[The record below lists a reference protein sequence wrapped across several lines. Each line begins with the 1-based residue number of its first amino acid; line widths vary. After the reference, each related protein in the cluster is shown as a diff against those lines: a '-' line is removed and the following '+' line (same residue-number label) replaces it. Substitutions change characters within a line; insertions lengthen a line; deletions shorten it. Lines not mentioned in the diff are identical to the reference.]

1 MPIIKRKNI
10 VNIIV
15 IAACFLIAGIYY
27 YIASARYYVF
37 EGVKGPSEASK
48 ITVSVK
54 DPLKRYATGS
64 ESRLTILLTDLNSS
78 WLGLAHGLKAVGVPF
93 TVTTDYKEALR
104 HKMVLVYPMIS
115 GSNLSSEALR
125 ALAAYPRK
133 GGTLVG
139 FNVLGGGLNQ
149 TFGFTEA
156 VPSRKHS
163 VISLNTDLPLTASFT
178 EPEEKQLT
186 LYQEDKKHT
195 PRTTMGSYSYS
206 FPVEQPLAM
215 YEDGSAAITE
225 KFYAR
230 GRAYAVGLDL
240 GHLILKAHNFRY
252 DGMAFNYVNGYKPAI
267 DVFLRI
273 IKKIYLAAVP
283 YGVTIHTVPFN
294 KSMSVM
300 ITHDVDY
307 AGSMGNSLI
316 YGRYE
321 HDEGIRAT
329 YFIQTKYVRD
339 WNDEIFFSDE
349 KVPVVVQLEKWGMEI
364 GSHSVSHAVFFSDFP
379 LGTGTEQ
386 YPGYKPVVKNE
397 RKTRRGTILG
407 ELRVSRFLLN
417 NFLQKG
423 SVLSFRPGHLSNP
436 FVLPQ
441 ALEATGYLF
450 SSSVTAN
457 RTLTHLPFQMNYNRE
472 YDTEVPVYE
481 FPITIEDEH
490 LPEMDR
496 RLTEA
501 IELADKIKKYGG
513 IYVVL
518 IHPDILDHKL
528 RFLKG
533 FIPAVRDNSWF
544 GTITEFG
551 TWWSARDRIDLDV
564 FPEKDALTLRLK
576 VPEEMAGLT
585 LVIPDGYRYA
595 SSQPD
600 LGGIRQHGER
610 IIIDKAAGEFN
621 IRLAAE

>member
-1 MPIIKRKNI
+1 MPILNRKNI
-10 VNIIV
+10 VNII
-15 IAACFLIAGIYY
+15 IAAGFLIIAGISY
-27 YIASARYYVF
+27 YIISAQFYIF
-37 EGVKGPSEASK
+37 EGVKGPSEPSTV
-48 ITVSVK
+48 TVSVK

-64 ESRLTILLTDLNSS
+64 ESRLSIFLTDLNSS
-78 WLGLAHGLKAVGVPF
+78 WLGLAHGLKAVGIPF
-93 TVTTDYKEALR
+93 TVTTDYREALR
-104 HKMVLVYPMIS
+104 HRMVLVYPMIS
-115 GSNLSSEALR
+115 GRTLSSEALR

-133 GGTLVG
+133 GGTLIG

-149 TFGFTEA
+149 IFGFTDA
-156 VPSRKHS
+156 LPSREHS
-163 VISLNTDLPLTASFT
+163 VVRLNTDHPLTGSFT
-178 EPEEKQLT
+178 EPEEQVLT
-186 LYQEDKKHT
+186 LYHEDRKHG
-195 PRTTMGSYSYS
+195 PGSTMGSYSYS
-206 FPVEQPLAM
+206 LPIKQPLAV

-225 KFYAR
+225 KFYSQ
-230 GRAYAVGLDL
+230 GGAYAFGLDV

-273 IKKIYLAAVP
+273 IKKIYLSAVP

-294 KSMSVM
+294 KSLSVM

-307 AGSMGNSLI
+307 SGSVGNSLI

-339 WNDEIFFSDE
+339 WSDEIFFSDE
-349 KVPVVVQLEKWGMEI
+349 KVPVVVQLEKWGMEV
-364 GSHSVSHAVFFSDFP
+364 GSHSVSHAVLFSEFP

-397 RKTRRGTILG
+397 SKTRRGTILG
-407 ELRVSRFLLN
+407 ELRVSRFLLEH
-417 NFLQKG
+417 FTKKG
-423 SVLSFRPGHLSNP
+423 RVLSFRPGHLSIP
-436 FVLPQ
+436 VVLPQ
-441 ALEATGYLF
+441 ALEATGYLY

-472 YDTEVPVYE
+472 YETEVPVYE

-496 RLTEA
+496 RLPQA
-501 IELADKIKKYGG
+501 IELADKIRKYGG

-518 IHPDILDHKL
+518 IHPDITDHKM

-533 FIPAVRDNSWF
+533 FIPAVRDYAWF
-544 GTITEFG
+544 GTVAEFG
-551 TWWSARDRIDLDV
+551 AWWSARDRIDLDV
-564 FPEKDALTLRLK
+564 FPEKNTLIISLK

-585 LVIPDGYRYA
+585 LVIPEGYRYA
-595 SSQPD
+595 PAQPEP
-600 LGGIRQHGER
+600 GGIRQSGDR
-610 IIIDKAAGEFN
+610 IVIDRAAGEFN